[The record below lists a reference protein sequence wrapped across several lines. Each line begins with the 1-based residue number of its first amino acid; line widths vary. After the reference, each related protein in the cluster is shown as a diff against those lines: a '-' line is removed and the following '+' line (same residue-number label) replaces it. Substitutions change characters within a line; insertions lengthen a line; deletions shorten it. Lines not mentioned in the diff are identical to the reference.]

1 MARGVER
8 WVMPKTTEAKLAN
21 SNTAVKWEGVN
32 TQAFL
37 PI

>member
-8 WVMPKTTEAKLAN
+8 CVMPKTTEAKVAK
-21 SNTAVKWEGVN
+21 SSTAVKWDGVN

-37 PI
+37 PM